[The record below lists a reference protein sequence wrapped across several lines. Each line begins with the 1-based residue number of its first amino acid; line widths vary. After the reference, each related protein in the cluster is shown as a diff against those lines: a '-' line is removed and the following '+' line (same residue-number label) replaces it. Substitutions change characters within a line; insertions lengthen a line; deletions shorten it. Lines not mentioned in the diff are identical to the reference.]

1 LTPLTQQDEGQT
13 HLHELSA
20 LAEKDPEFYKYL
32 QENDRELLDF
42 NLGLGGG
49 ANEDDEDG
57 GFDMDGETG
66 SGAGD
71 GMEEEDSLPVLTKDV
86 LKGWQKAILEVH
98 FFLILCLLRCYS
110 EINAV
115 SFCFVL
121 G

>member
-1 LTPLTQQDEGQT
+1 LAPLTQQDEGQT

-42 NLGLGGG
+42 NPGLGGG

-57 GFDMDGETG
+57 GFDIDGETG

-71 GMEEEDSLPVLTKDV
+71 GMEEDSLPVLTKDV
-86 LKGWQKAILEVH
+86 LKGWQKAILEVR
-98 FFLILCLLRCYS
+98 FYLIFCLLRCYS
-110 EINAV
+110 EFNSV
-115 SFCFVL
+115 SFHFVL